1 MSWNFSYQYACL
13 EFKQELSEKEIRAML
28 AELAPI
34 LLRKHQVNP
43 NDFWS
48 LEEIA
53 LDLEDSSIS
62 IAQALAQIEN
72 KLWSYLVQI
81 EMTEGKANLIV
92 RSEYDSDYDDTEIAE
107 EIAKHLFS
115 KTGNTHF
122 IMRSAAFDNG
132 GGYSHQ
138 WIGYFKEGEIVLKHT
153 DEYFRAMF
161 DIQPALMAA

>member
-1 MSWNFSYQYACL
+1 MSFDLSYCYACID
-13 EFKQELSEKEIRAML
+13 FSRELSEKEIRSML

-34 LLRKHQVNP
+34 LLQKHQAKT

-53 LDLEDSSIS
+53 LDLENGSINNVE
-62 IAQALAQIEN
+62 ALTKIEDL
-72 KLWSYLVQI
+72 LWLYLDEI
-81 EMTEGKANLIV
+81 ETVEGETSLLV
-92 RSEYDSDYDDTEIAE
+92 RSEYDSDYGETEVAD

-122 IMRSAAFDNG
+122 IMRSAAFDNC

-138 WIGYFKEGEIVLKHT
+138 WIGYLKEGEVVLKHT
-153 DEYFRAMF
+153 DKYFREMF
-161 DIQPALMAA
+161 EKQPALMAA

>member
-1 MSWNFSYQYACL
+1 MSWNISYQYACL
-13 EFKQELSEKEIRAML
+13 QFKQELSEKEIRSML

-34 LLRKHQVNP
+34 LLQKHQASP

-53 LDLEDSSIS
+53 LDLEDGSTSE
-62 IAQALAQIEN
+62 AQALTQIED
-72 KLWSYLVQI
+72 KLWPYLDQI
-81 EMTEGKANLIV
+81 ETSKGKTSLIV
-92 RSEYDSDYDDTEIAE
+92 RSEYDSDYGDTEVAD

-132 GGYSHQ
+132 GGYAHQ
-138 WIGYFKEGEIVLKHT
+138 WIGYLMEGEVVLKHT
-153 DEYFRAMF
+153 DEYFNEMF
-161 DIQPALMAA
+161 QKNNVP

>member
-13 EFKQELSEKEIRAML
+13 EFKQELSEKEIRSML
-28 AELAPI
+28 AEIAPI
-34 LLRKHQVNP
+34 LLQKHQVNP

-53 LDLEDSSIS
+53 LDLEDGSIS
-62 IAQALAQIEN
+62 NAQALTQIEN
-72 KLWSYLVQI
+72 KLRLYLDQI
-81 EMTEGKANLIV
+81 EMIGGKTNLIV
-92 RSEYDSDYDDTEIAE
+92 RSEYDSDYDDTEIAG

-115 KTGNTHF
+115 KTGDTHF
-122 IMRSAAFDNG
+122 IMRSAAFDNS

-153 DEYFRAMF
+153 DEYLREMF